1 MNINQQ
7 SSGAGFSRR
16 AENQGSGAGFNR
28 CVTNDPEP
36 SLPGRFATAPRDLPA
51 LRPPL
56 DAIEPYLPPSGR
68 GAFRRLDA
76 NEGPPPPAALLREI
90 LAAAAERLTYY
101 PEYDDLE
108 AAAAEAWGV
117 DPAGVVPVDGA
128 DDGIR
133 LAIQAFCGPGHPL
146 AVPEPAF
153 PMYPFYA
160 AAVQAP
166 VLRVPGAPDL
176 PPDVEKLLEVLPYAA
191 LAVVVTP
198 GNPAGLRVPEP
209 DLERLLTAAGRR
221 PVLADETYAAFCGQD
236 LAPLLARRPNLVL
249 LRTLSKAYGVPGLRC
264 GFLLADPA
272 VARELRRICPPYAVS
287 AAAAAVGADLLRRDR
302 EAPARARTAAS
313 EARSLSAWLAERGV
327 ETLPSDT
334 HFFLA
339 RLGSDAPRRL
349 RAEGILV
356 KGRDDLGEGLCR
368 LSVAGPDDAAAF
380 REAWV
385 RVGAGLSDGGVS

>member
-1 MNINQQ
+1 METQAFTTGLDGV
-7 SSGAGFSRR
+7 SRTERSRSREGA
-16 AENQGSGAGFNR
+16 
-28 CVTNDPEP
+28 
-36 SLPGRFATAPRDLPA
+36 LPDLTLPDVPLPAAPGPRPRDLPA

-56 DAIEPYLPPSGR
+56 GGIEPYPAPSGR

-117 DPAGVVPVDGA
+117 DPAGVVPVCGA

-133 LAIQAFCGPGHPL
+133 LAVQAFCGPGHPL

-166 VLRVPGAPDL
+166 ILRVPGTPDR
-176 PPDVEKLLEVLPYAA
+176 PPAVDKLLEVLPYAS
-191 LAVVVTP
+191 LAAVVTP
-198 GNPAGLRVPEP
+198 GNPVGLRVPEP

-236 LAPLLARRPNLVL
+236 LAPLLRRRPNLVL
-249 LRTLSKAYGVPGLRC
+249 LRTLSKACGVPGLRC
-264 GFLLADPA
+264 GFLLAHPA
-272 VARELRRICPPYAVS
+272 VARELRRLCPPYAVS
-287 AAAAAVGADLLRRDR
+287 AVAAAVGADLLRRDR
-302 EAPARARTAAS
+302 DATARARAAAT
-313 EARSLSAWLAERGV
+313 EARALSFWLAARGV

-339 RLGSDAPRRL
+339 RLGSDASRRL

-356 KGRDDLGEGLCR
+356 KRRDDLGEGLCR

-385 RVGAGLSDGGVS
+385 RVGSGPSVGGAS